1 MKWKGRKRSSNV
13 DDRRGSGGR
22 GMGKIGGGIGL
33 GGLLILGVVWLLGGN
48 PMELLEQAQ
57 TTGGGYEQTL
67 SPEQQAAED
76 ELAYFVE
83 VVLKETEDVWHQVF
97 QEQLGRTYQ
106 EPGLV
111 LFSGLDQSA
120 CGRAVAATGPF
131 YCPAD
136 QKIYIDLSFY
146 QDLKNRFN
154 APGDFAMA
162 YVIAHEVGHHV
173 QNLLGITQELDTQR
187 NRLSQQEYNQ
197 LSVKLELQADFL
209 AGMWA
214 HHTQANRQ
222 LLEEGDIEEALNA
235 ARAIGDDRL
244 QKESQGYV
252 VPESFTHG
260 TSEQRMRWFKK
271 GYESGRLEEGDTFN
285 AVNL

>member
-1 MKWKGRKRSSNV
+1 MKWKGRKTSSNV
-13 DDRRGSGGR
+13 EDRRGRGGS
-22 GMGKIGGGIGL
+22 GMGRIGGGIGI
-33 GGLLILGVVWLLGGN
+33 GGLVILGIVWLLGGN

-57 TTGGGYEQTL
+57 TTGGGYQQTL
-67 SPEQQAAED
+67 TPEQQAAED
-76 ELAYFVE
+76 ELAEFVGVVLQETE
-83 VVLKETEDVWHQVF
+83 VVWQQVF
-97 QEQLGRTYQ
+97 KEQLGRNYQ
-106 EPGLV
+106 APGLV
-111 LFSGLDQSA
+111 LFSGVDQSA
-120 CGRAVAATGPF
+120 CGQAVAATGPF

-136 QKIYIDLSFY
+136 NKIYIDLSFY
-146 QDLKNRFN
+146 QELKNRYG

-173 QNLLGITQELDTQR
+173 QNLLGTTRQLDAQRGRMSQE
-187 NRLSQQEYNQ
+187 EYNK

-214 HHTQANRQ
+214 HHTQETEQ
-222 LLEEGDIEEALNA
+222 ILEEGDIEEALNA

-244 QKESQGYV
+244 QKEAQGYV

-260 TSEQRMRWFKK
+260 TSQQRMQWFKK
-271 GYESGRLEEGDTFN
+271 GYESGRLEAGDTFN